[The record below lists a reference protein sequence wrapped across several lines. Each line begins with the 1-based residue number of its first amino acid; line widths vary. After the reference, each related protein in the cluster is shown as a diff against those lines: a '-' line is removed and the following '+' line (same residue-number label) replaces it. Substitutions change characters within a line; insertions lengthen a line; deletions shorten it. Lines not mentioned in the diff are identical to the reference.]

1 MSERAREPSAP
12 RGKKQVILGAYFPG
26 VNHDT
31 VWSDPASGSHIDFA
45 SFEHWARTAERGTF
59 DLLFLAE
66 GLRLRTRGGQ
76 VFDQDVVGRPDT
88 LTVLASLAA
97 VTEHIGL
104 AGTINAT
111 FNEPYELAR
120 RFATLDV
127 LSGGRAAWNV
137 VTSSDADTGENFRR
151 GGFLA
156 HSQRYERAGETLDAV
171 RAMWDSWGSDAVVA
185 DPASGRFLR
194 DGHVGDFAFHGA
206 QFDIA
211 GRFSTPR
218 SPQGHPVVLQAGE
231 SPAGRDFAASRSD
244 AIFSR
249 YQKFDEARAFYADVK
264 ARVAKFG
271 RDPDQVKILPSASVI
286 LGDTEAEARDRHR
299 DVRSRQVD
307 PFTAIVLAEMV
318 WNRDLSQV
326 DPDGPVPESEPT
338 PEAPRW
344 IRGRAPLTQ
353 DAHAT
358 AEDWR
363 ALGRRHGWSLRE
375 VVTHVFDRAV
385 FVGTPVQV
393 AAEIDRYVQ
402 EDAVDGFILGSYV
415 SPAGLDEV
423 VEKVVPLLRDRGV
436 LRDRYTGSTLR
447 ENLGLH
453 PPAGLGEPPAVFGA
467 AARTAS

>member
-1 MSERAREPSAP
+1 MSGR
-12 RGKKQVILGAYFPG
+12 QVILGAYFPG

-66 GLRLRTRGGQ
+66 GLRLRTRGGE

-88 LTVLASLAA
+88 FTVLAALAA

-104 AGTINAT
+104 AGTVNAT

-120 RFATLDV
+120 KFATLDI

-151 GGFLA
+151 GGFLDR
-156 HSQRYERAGETLDAV
+156 SQRYERAGQTLDAV
-171 RAMWDSWGSDAVVA
+171 RALWDSWGPDAVVA
-185 DPASGRFLR
+185 DKASGRFLR
-194 DGHVGDFAFHGA
+194 DAHVGDFAVRGH
-206 QFDIA
+206 QFDIR

-249 YQKFDEARAFYADVK
+249 YAKLEEAQAFYADVK
-264 ARVAKFG
+264 ARVARFG
-271 RDPDQVKILPSASVI
+271 RDPEQVKILPSASVI

-299 DVRSRQVD
+299 DVRGRQVD
-307 PFTAIVLAEMV
+307 PWTAVVLAEMV
-318 WNRDLSQV
+318 WNRDLSAV
-326 DPDGPVPESEPT
+326 DPDGPVPDLDPT
-338 PEAPRW
+338 PEAPPW

-358 AEDWR
+358 ALRWR
-363 ALGRRHGWSLRE
+363 ELGREHGWSLRE

-385 FVGTPVQV
+385 FVGTPSTV

-402 EDAVDGFILGSYV
+402 ERAVDGFILGSHV

-423 VEKVVPLLRDRGV
+423 VERVVPLLRDRGV
-436 LRDRYTGSTLR
+436 LRSAYTGSTLR
-447 ENLGLH
+447 EHLGLSL
-453 PPAGLGEPPAVFGA
+453 PSLP
-467 AARTAS
+467 AARHAS